1 MNFLSRSLLLVAL
14 LAAAGCGASRNEARS
29 PFDGGR
35 GGGSTAEDQIRIEVQ
50 NLNFNDVTLWAVRQG
65 QRVRLG
71 RVTGKT
77 DETFS
82 ITWNLALPIYV
93 VADVTGGRGCRTNQV
108 SVERNAR
115 VWVIIPSNVGTQPC
129 RLGRR

>member
-1 MNFLSRSLLLVAL
+1 MNFLTRSLLLIAL

-35 GGGSTAEDQIRIEVQ
+35 GGSASEDRIQIEVQ

-82 ITWNLALPIYV
+82 IDWNPALPIYIV
-93 VADVTGGRGCRTNQV
+93 VDVTGGRGCRTNQV

-115 VWVIIPSNVGTQPC
+115 VWIVIPSNVGTQPC